1 MSQTQPI
8 VPEAVSAVYVDEIP
22 VPDIS
27 HLVMEDDA
35 PVDNII
41 SEKQMRLLVE
51 PLYSSWPGPLNESG
65 EPRPFA
71 AFANVGLFFSLHE
84 PPLVPDVMLS
94 LDVSVPAD
102 FHEKQCR
109 SYLFWEYGKAPDVA
123 IEIVSDREGGE
134 DDKKLRGYARVG
146 VRYYV
151 IYDPDEFLSHERLRI
166 YELRGRSYE
175 QITAQPLPE
184 VGLSLAL
191 WQGEFEGSFDTW
203 LRWCDLQG
211 NLLPTGVEARQ
222 YEAARADR
230 AEAELNKVRAEKER
244 MAARLRELGIDPD
257 QL

>member
-8 VPEAVSAVYVDEIP
+8 VPEVVSAGYVDEIP

-51 PLYSSWPGPLNESG
+51 PLYSSWPGPLTEAGES
-65 EPRPFA
+65 RPFA

-109 SYLFWEYGKAPDVA
+109 SYLFWEYGKAPDVV
-123 IEIVSDREGGE
+123 IEIVSNREGGE
-134 DDKKLRGYARVG
+134 DDKKRRGYARVG

-184 VGLSLAL
+184 VGLSLVL

-203 LRWCDLQG
+203 LRWSDAQG
-211 NLLPTGVEARQ
+211 NLLPTGAEGKRQ
-222 YEAARADR
+222 
-230 AEAELNKVRAEKER
+230 AEAELNKVREEKDR
-244 MAARLRELGIDPD
+244 LAARLRELGIDPN